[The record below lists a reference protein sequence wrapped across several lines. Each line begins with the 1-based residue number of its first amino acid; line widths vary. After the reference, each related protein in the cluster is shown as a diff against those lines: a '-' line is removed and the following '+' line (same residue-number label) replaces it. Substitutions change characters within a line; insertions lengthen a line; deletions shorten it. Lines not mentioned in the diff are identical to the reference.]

1 VRAEGIQW
9 VRVVGVAPDVQYE
22 EFGEETAQSQLNVYL
37 PYSLSGSRSMAM
49 LVRAEDPSA
58 VAGSVRQALR
68 AFAPGVP
75 TYSFRT
81 MEEVRYFTSWE
92 ERFFSRLFLAF
103 ALAALALAAL
113 GTYAVVAYR
122 ASRRAREIGV
132 RMALGATRR
141 AMLRM
146 LLVQGSA
153 LAGLGLAL
161 GLPGSYAV
169 SRLLE
174 GSLYRVSAVNLGLY
188 AVAACVLASAFLLAS
203 YLPARR
209 AARVSP
215 MAALRQE

>member
-1 VRAEGIQW
+1 
-9 VRVVGVAPDVQYE
+9 
-22 EFGEETAQSQLNVYL
+22 
-37 PYSLSGSRSMAM
+37 MAM
-49 LVRAEDPSA
+49 LVRAENPSA
-58 VAGSVRQALR
+58 IAASVRQTLR

-75 TYSFRT
+75 TFSFRT

-92 ERFFSRLFLAF
+92 ERFVSRLFLAF
-103 ALAALALAAL
+103 AVAALLLAAL
-113 GTYAVVAYR
+113 GTYGLVAYR
-122 ASRRAREIGV
+122 SSRRVREIGV
-132 RMALGATRR
+132 RMALGATGR

-146 LLVQGSA
+146 LLVQGSV

-174 GSLYRVSAVNLGLY
+174 GSLYRVSAVNVGLY
-188 AVAACVLASAFLLAS
+188 AVAASLLAGAVLLAS

>member
-1 VRAEGIQW
+1 
-9 VRVVGVAPDVQYE
+9 
-22 EFGEETAQSQLNVYL
+22 
-37 PYSLSGSRSMAM
+37 
-49 LVRAEDPSA
+49 
-58 VAGSVRQALR
+58 
-68 AFAPGVP
+68 
-75 TYSFRT
+75 

-188 AVAACVLASAFLLAS
+188 AVAACVLASAVLLAS